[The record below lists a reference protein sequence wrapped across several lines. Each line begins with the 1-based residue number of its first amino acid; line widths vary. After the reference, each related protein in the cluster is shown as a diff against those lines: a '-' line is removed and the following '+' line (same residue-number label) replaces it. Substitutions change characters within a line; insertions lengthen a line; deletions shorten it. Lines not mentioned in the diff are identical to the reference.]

1 MHIDKQY
8 KKRLL
13 INTCMKRRS
22 EVFCCCCRASSGA
35 EGHRSRSPDMWQSCP
50 LVQQPQE
57 RGRHLSKGSM
67 GAHGNNRGVMS
78 ALGRACVLE
87 RLRQDTG
94 PLNMTYT
101 LSFIIAFSCGLSVRD
116 DFDALLLWQLNDY
129 SRGNLVPLHK
139 NCDYF
144 WLVCQKILFSKAQ
157 SRQWDGWCGSVIF
170 PKSRHV
176 RKASVSLIP

>member
-1 MHIDKQY
+1 MVLRGLRDIGLAAQTCDRDVPWFSNPKSEAGTYLRAAWVPMATTEVWCQ
-8 KKRLL
+8 RLA
-13 INTCMKRRS
+13 K
-22 EVFCCCCRASSGA
+22 
-35 EGHRSRSPDMWQSCP
+35 
-50 LVQQPQE
+50 
-57 RGRHLSKGSM
+57 
-67 GAHGNNRGVMS
+67 
-78 ALGRACVLE
+78 ACVLE
-87 RLRQDTG
+87 WLRQDTG